1 MQKANNNF
9 TVEALVAKYRNFVD
23 EHCPKSCEFDGVH
36 EFVMPYNDEAEEQLL
51 ATLYK
56 RVAGENADQAIL
68 EALSKYVADF
78 YVDALKETELVFLAN
93 HFSEVSESIF
103 DCLYHNLRTTLD
115 FSLEKPS
122 KVAYDTLTT
131 AKIGTG
137 KTIFIANSGFGDI
150 AMLFPGCTIKGYSSE
165 EENYKSEAW
174 ALGQIRLFAAG
185 IKSEIKPFYEDTKNS
200 QYMSDVDIAIFGTDD
215 CYSDLFFNGSE
226 HLFLYMKP
234 NSEFLLFLDKQNAA
248 GNSMAGLT
256 KMLVEK
262 KCIYSIVSFEEPNAI
277 LSTTQ
282 TTICVR
288 ANKSTSDVVCIK
300 NNATGEQMQLS
311 ANMLD
316 PTILWPSYYLTAKPK
331 EGISLSEIVSFLDFR
346 PKKKEDIV
354 FKKTTFNDEKECIE
368 WILSDK
374 EKTIPVIAPINLSTG
389 YEDAELYEAQLK
401 QAGDPLFEKLL
412 GWLGKISQPCV
423 FCYGRKDK
431 FIAGYI
437 RKIPSEGIVAYRQ
450 LVCLVPK
457 KGIDVRY
464 VAALLLTPE
473 VRNQII
479 SICEGEV
486 DAHLFPLIMD
496 KIIVPNHTD
505 LERATFLSEANYNAF
520 ESSRKELEQEHK
532 SYIKAVHMRKH
543 ALTQS
548 ASSIEATFYALNAYR
563 ERKEGTISDNERIS
577 RIAQTT
583 VKDAFEYLSKAT
595 KDLLVKLDHIADV
608 EYTFNKPEWIN
619 PEEFVESYIQKHE
632 NGWVNFKPVV
642 KWAKGHN
649 LADKDLTDL
658 SGETILHKGEP
669 IYTMMF
675 PRDALKQILDNIV
688 SNAISHGFIDKSC
701 HNYQLRFSWEIDGT
715 TLKICVENNGAPI
728 PSDRS
733 TSSLLEYGVSTSLNS
748 NGHHGI
754 GCNEIDG
761 IMRKYDG
768 KIELVS
774 SPDDEFRVKYI
785 LTFNRIFSKLFR
797 YERLRFRLNPSSLG

>member
-1 MQKANNNF
+1 MQTVNNNF

-23 EHCPKSCEFDGVH
+23 EHCPKSCESDGVH
-36 EFVMPYNDEAEEQLL
+36 KFDMPYNDEAEEQLL

-165 EENYKSEAW
+165 EEICKNKVW

-185 IKSEIKPFYEDTKNS
+185 IKSEIKQYSKDTENS
-200 QYMSDVDIAIFGTDD
+200 QYMADIDIAIFGATENSS
-215 CYSDLFFNGSE
+215 CIKAEMLFTF
-226 HLFLYMKP
+226 MP
-234 NSEFLLFLDKQNAA
+234 QNSESMLFMNKREAVDLSLANFTTKLAKDKQ
-248 GNSMAGLT
+248 
-256 KMLVEK
+256 
-262 KCIYSIVSFEEPNAI
+262 IYSIVSLKETEETQAR
-277 LSTTQ
+277 STEKR
-282 TTICVR
+282 IFLHV
-288 ANKSTSDVVCIK
+288 NKAVNSSICIK
-300 NNATGEQMQLS
+300 NAVTGKETKISPDLL
-311 ANMLD
+311 N
-316 PTILWPSYYLTAKPK
+316 PEILWPSYYLTAKPK
-331 EGISLSEIVSFLDFR
+331 EGMSLSEIVSFQDLK
-346 PKKKEDIV
+346 PKNKEDIV
-354 FKKTTFNDEKECIE
+354 FKKTRFNDEKECIE

-374 EKTIPVIAPINLSTG
+374 EKNILVVAPTNLSTR
-389 YEDAELYEAQLK
+389 YEDAKLCKENLHP
-401 QAGDPLFEKLL
+401 AGTPLFEKQLGLL
-412 GWLGKISQPCV
+412 SNIMQPCV
-423 FCYGRKDK
+423 LLFGRKDK
-431 FIAGYI
+431 LVAGYI
-437 RKIPSEGIVAYRQ
+437 KDLPSEGIVAYW
-450 LVCLVPK
+450 LFACLVPK
-457 KGIDVRY
+457 EGIDVRY

-486 DAHLFPLIMD
+486 DAQLFPLIMD

-520 ESSRKELEQEHK
+520 ESSRKELEQEHE
-532 SYIKAVHMRKH
+532 SYIKAVRMRKH

-548 ASSIEATFYALNAYR
+548 ASAIEATFYALNAYR
-563 ERKEGTISDNERIS
+563 ERQNGTISDNERIS
-577 RIAQTT
+577 HIKQTT
-583 VKDAFEYLSKAT
+583 VKDAFEYLSMAT

-608 EYTFNKPEWIN
+608 EYTFTKPEWIN

-658 SGETILHKGEP
+658 SGEIILHKGDP
-669 IYTMMF
+669 INTMMF

-688 SNAISHGFIDKSC
+688 SNAISHGFKDESR
-701 HNYQLRFSWEIDGT
+701 HDYQLRFSWETDGT
-715 TLKICVENNGAPI
+715 GLKMCVENNGAPI
-728 PSDRS
+728 PADRS
-733 TSSLLEYGVSTSLNS
+733 TSSLLEYGVSTSLNF

-774 SPDDEFRVKYI
+774 SPEDEFRVKYI
-785 LTFNRIFSKLFR
+785 LTFNRTNILKTL
-797 YERLRFRLNPSSLG
+797 

>member
-1 MQKANNNF
+1 MQTVNNNF

-23 EHCPKSCEFDGVH
+23 EHCPKSCESDGVH
-36 EFVMPYNDEAEEQLL
+36 KFDMPYNDEAEEQLL

-165 EENYKSEAW
+165 EEICKNKVW

-185 IKSEIKPFYEDTKNS
+185 IKSEIKQYSKDTENS
-200 QYMSDVDIAIFGTDD
+200 QYMADIDIAIFGATENSS
-215 CYSDLFFNGSE
+215 CIKAEMLFTF
-226 HLFLYMKP
+226 MP
-234 NSEFLLFLDKQNAA
+234 QNSESMLFMNKREAVDLSLANFTTKLAKDKQ
-248 GNSMAGLT
+248 
-256 KMLVEK
+256 
-262 KCIYSIVSFEEPNAI
+262 IYSIVSLKETEETQAR
-277 LSTTQ
+277 STEKR
-282 TTICVR
+282 IFLHV
-288 ANKSTSDVVCIK
+288 NKAVNSSICIK
-300 NNATGEQMQLS
+300 NAVTGKETKISPDLL
-311 ANMLD
+311 N
-316 PTILWPSYYLTAKPK
+316 PEILWPSYYLTAKPK
-331 EGISLSEIVSFLDFR
+331 EGMSLSEIVSFQDLK
-346 PKKKEDIV
+346 PKNKEDIV
-354 FKKTTFNDEKECIE
+354 FKKTRFNDEKECIE

-374 EKTIPVIAPINLSTG
+374 EKNILVVAPTNLSTR
-389 YEDAELYEAQLK
+389 YEDAKLCKENLHP
-401 QAGDPLFEKLL
+401 AGTPLFEKQLGLL
-412 GWLGKISQPCV
+412 SNIMQPCV
-423 FCYGRKDK
+423 LLFGRKDK
-431 FIAGYI
+431 LVAGYI
-437 RKIPSEGIVAYRQ
+437 KDLPSEGIVAYW
-450 LVCLVPK
+450 LFACLVPK
-457 KGIDVRY
+457 EGIDVRY

-486 DAHLFPLIMD
+486 DAQLFPLIMD

-505 LERATFLSEANYNAF
+505 LERATFLLEANYNAF
-520 ESSRKELEQEHK
+520 ESSRKELEQEHE
-532 SYIKAVHMRKH
+532 SYIKAVRMRKH

-548 ASSIEATFYALNAYR
+548 ASAIEATFYALNAYR
-563 ERKEGTISDNERIS
+563 ERQNGTISDNERIS
-577 RIAQTT
+577 HIKQTT
-583 VKDAFEYLSKAT
+583 VKDAFEYLSMAT

-608 EYTFNKPEWIN
+608 EYTFTKPEWIN

-688 SNAISHGFIDKSC
+688 SNAISHGFIDKSY
-701 HNYQLRFSWEIDGT
+701 HNYQLRFSWETDGT
-715 TLKICVENNGAPI
+715 ALKMCVENNGAPI

-754 GCNEIDG
+754 GCNEIDS

-785 LTFNRIFSKLFR
+785 LTFNRTNILKTL
-797 YERLRFRLNPSSLG
+797 

>member
-1 MQKANNNF
+1 MQTVNNNF

-23 EHCPKSCEFDGVH
+23 EHCPKSCESDGVH
-36 EFVMPYNDEAEEQLL
+36 KFDMPYNDEAEEQLL

-165 EENYKSEAW
+165 EEICKNEVW

-185 IKSEIKPFYEDTKNS
+185 IKSEIKQYSKDTENS
-200 QYMSDVDIAIFGTDD
+200 QYMADIDIAIFGATENSS
-215 CYSDLFFNGSE
+215 CIKAEMLFTF
-226 HLFLYMKP
+226 MP
-234 NSEFLLFLDKQNAA
+234 QNSESMLFMNKREAVDLSLANFTTKLAKDKQ
-248 GNSMAGLT
+248 
-256 KMLVEK
+256 
-262 KCIYSIVSFEEPNAI
+262 IYSIVSLKETEETQAR
-277 LSTTQ
+277 STEKR
-282 TTICVR
+282 IFLHV
-288 ANKSTSDVVCIK
+288 NKAVNSSICIK
-300 NNATGEQMQLS
+300 NAVTGKETKISPDLL
-311 ANMLD
+311 N
-316 PTILWPSYYLTAKPK
+316 PEILWPSYYLTAKPK
-331 EGISLSEIVSFLDFR
+331 EGMSLSEIVSFQDLK
-346 PKKKEDIV
+346 PKNKEDIV
-354 FKKTTFNDEKECIE
+354 FKKTIFNDEKECIE

-374 EKTIPVIAPINLSTG
+374 EKNILVVAPTNLSTR
-389 YEDAELYEAQLK
+389 YEDAKLCKENLHP
-401 QAGDPLFEKLL
+401 AGTPLFEKQLGLL
-412 GWLGKISQPCV
+412 SNIMQPCV
-423 FCYGRKDK
+423 LLFGRKDK
-431 FIAGYI
+431 LVAGYI
-437 RKIPSEGIVAYRQ
+437 KDLPSEGIVAYW
-450 LVCLVPK
+450 LFACFVPK
-457 KGIDVRY
+457 EGIDVRY
-464 VAALLLTPE
+464 VAALLLTLE

-486 DAHLFPLIMD
+486 DAQLFPLIMD

-520 ESSRKELEQEHK
+520 ESSRKELEQEHE
-532 SYIKAVHMRKH
+532 SYIKAVRMRKH

-548 ASSIEATFYALNAYR
+548 ASAIEATFYALNAYR
-563 ERKEGTISDNERIS
+563 ERQNGTISDNERIS
-577 RIAQTT
+577 RIKQTT
-583 VKDAFEYLSKAT
+583 VKDAFEYLSMAT

-608 EYTFNKPEWIN
+608 EYTFTKPEWIN

-658 SGETILHKGEP
+658 SEEIILHKGDP

-688 SNAISHGFIDKSC
+688 SNAISHGFKDESR
-701 HNYQLRFSWEIDGT
+701 HDYQLRFSWETDGT
-715 TLKICVENNGAPI
+715 ALKICVENNGAPI

-754 GCNEIDG
+754 GCNEIDS

-768 KIELVS
+768 MIELVS

-785 LTFNRIFSKLFR
+785 LTFNRTNILKTL
-797 YERLRFRLNPSSLG
+797 

>member
-1 MQKANNNF
+1 MQTVNNNF

-23 EHCPKSCEFDGVH
+23 EHCPKSCESDGVH
-36 EFVMPYNDEAEEQLL
+36 KFDMPYNDEAEEQLL

-165 EENYKSEAW
+165 EEICKNKVW

-185 IKSEIKPFYEDTKNS
+185 IKSEIKQYSKDTENS
-200 QYMSDVDIAIFGTDD
+200 QYMADIDIAIFGATENSS
-215 CYSDLFFNGSE
+215 CIKAEMLFTF
-226 HLFLYMKP
+226 MP
-234 NSEFLLFLDKQNAA
+234 QNSESMLFMNKREAVDLSLANFTTKLAKDKQ
-248 GNSMAGLT
+248 
-256 KMLVEK
+256 
-262 KCIYSIVSFEEPNAI
+262 IYSIVSLKETEETQAR
-277 LSTTQ
+277 STEKR
-282 TTICVR
+282 IFLHV
-288 ANKSTSDVVCIK
+288 NKAVNSSICIK
-300 NNATGEQMQLS
+300 NAVTGKETKISPDLL
-311 ANMLD
+311 N
-316 PTILWPSYYLTAKPK
+316 PEILWPSYYLTAKPK
-331 EGISLSEIVSFLDFR
+331 EGMSLSEIVSFQDLK
-346 PKKKEDIV
+346 PKNKEDIV
-354 FKKTTFNDEKECIE
+354 FKKTRFNDEKECIE

-374 EKTIPVIAPINLSTG
+374 EKNILVVAPTNLSTR
-389 YEDAELYEAQLK
+389 YEDAKLCKENLHP
-401 QAGDPLFEKLL
+401 AGTPLFEKQLGLL
-412 GWLGKISQPCV
+412 SNIMQPCV
-423 FCYGRKDK
+423 LLFGRKDK
-431 FIAGYI
+431 LVAGYI
-437 RKIPSEGIVAYRQ
+437 KDLPSEGIVAYW
-450 LVCLVPK
+450 LFACLVPK
-457 KGIDVRY
+457 EGIDVRY

-486 DAHLFPLIMD
+486 DAQLFPLIMD

-520 ESSRKELEQEHK
+520 ESSRKELEQEHE
-532 SYIKAVHMRKH
+532 SYIKAVRMRKH

-548 ASSIEATFYALNAYR
+548 ASAIEATFYALNAYR
-563 ERKEGTISDNERIS
+563 ERQNGTISDNERIS
-577 RIAQTT
+577 HIKQTT
-583 VKDAFEYLSKAT
+583 VKDAFEYLSMAT

-608 EYTFNKPEWIN
+608 EYTFTKPEWIN

-688 SNAISHGFIDKSC
+688 SNAISHGFIDKSY
-701 HNYQLRFSWEIDGT
+701 HNYQLRFSWETDGT
-715 TLKICVENNGAPI
+715 ALKMCVENNGAPI

-754 GCNEIDG
+754 GCNEIDS

-774 SPDDEFRVKYI
+774 SPDNEFRVKYI
-785 LTFNRIFSKLFR
+785 LTFNRTNILKTL
-797 YERLRFRLNPSSLG
+797 

>member
-1 MQKANNNF
+1 MQTVNNNF

-23 EHCPKSCEFDGVH
+23 EHCPKSCESDGVH
-36 EFVMPYNDEAEEQLL
+36 KFDMPYNDEAEEQLL

-165 EENYKSEAW
+165 EEICKNKVW

-185 IKSEIKPFYEDTKNS
+185 IKSEIKQYSKDTENS
-200 QYMSDVDIAIFGTDD
+200 QYMADIDIAIFGATENSS
-215 CYSDLFFNGSE
+215 CIKAEMLFTF
-226 HLFLYMKP
+226 MP
-234 NSEFLLFLDKQNAA
+234 QNSESMLFMNKREAVDLSLANFTTKLAKDKQ
-248 GNSMAGLT
+248 
-256 KMLVEK
+256 
-262 KCIYSIVSFEEPNAI
+262 IYSIVSLKETEETQAR
-277 LSTTQ
+277 STEKR
-282 TTICVR
+282 IFLHV
-288 ANKSTSDVVCIK
+288 NKAVNSSICIK
-300 NNATGEQMQLS
+300 NAVTGKETKISPDLL
-311 ANMLD
+311 N
-316 PTILWPSYYLTAKPK
+316 PEILWPSYYLTAKPK
-331 EGISLSEIVSFLDFR
+331 EGMSLSEIVSFQDLK
-346 PKKKEDIV
+346 PKNKEDIV
-354 FKKTTFNDEKECIE
+354 FKKTRFNDEKECIE

-374 EKTIPVIAPINLSTG
+374 EKNILVVAPTNLSTR
-389 YEDAELYEAQLK
+389 YEDAKLCKENLHP
-401 QAGDPLFEKLL
+401 AGTPLFEKQLGLL
-412 GWLGKISQPCV
+412 SNIMQPCV
-423 FCYGRKDK
+423 LLFGRKDK
-431 FIAGYI
+431 LVAGYI
-437 RKIPSEGIVAYRQ
+437 KDLPSEGIVAYW
-450 LVCLVPK
+450 LFACLVPK
-457 KGIDVRY
+457 EGIDVRY

-486 DAHLFPLIMD
+486 DAQLFPLIMD

-520 ESSRKELEQEHK
+520 ESSRKELEQEHE
-532 SYIKAVHMRKH
+532 SYIKSVRMRKH

-548 ASSIEATFYALNAYR
+548 ASAIEATFYALNAYR
-563 ERKEGTISDNERIS
+563 ERQNGTISDNERIS
-577 RIAQTT
+577 HIKQTT
-583 VKDAFEYLSKAT
+583 VKDAFEYLSMAT

-608 EYTFNKPEWIN
+608 EYTFTKPEWIN

-688 SNAISHGFIDKSC
+688 SNAISHGFIDKSY
-701 HNYQLRFSWEIDGT
+701 HNYQLRFSWETDGT
-715 TLKICVENNGAPI
+715 ALKMCVENNGAPI

-754 GCNEIDG
+754 GCNEIDS

-785 LTFNRIFSKLFR
+785 LTFNRTNILKTL
-797 YERLRFRLNPSSLG
+797 

>member
-1 MQKANNNF
+1 MQTVNNNF

-23 EHCPKSCEFDGVH
+23 EHCPKSCESDGVH
-36 EFVMPYNDEAEEQLL
+36 KFDMPYNDEAEEQLL

-165 EENYKSEAW
+165 EEICKNKVW

-185 IKSEIKPFYEDTKNS
+185 IKSEIKQYSKDTENS
-200 QYMSDVDIAIFGTDD
+200 QYMADIDIAIFGATENSS
-215 CYSDLFFNGSE
+215 CIKAEMLFTF
-226 HLFLYMKP
+226 MP
-234 NSEFLLFLDKQNAA
+234 QNSESMLFMNKREAVDLSLANFTTKLAKDKQ
-248 GNSMAGLT
+248 
-256 KMLVEK
+256 
-262 KCIYSIVSFEEPNAI
+262 IYSIVSLKETEETQAR
-277 LSTTQ
+277 STEKR
-282 TTICVR
+282 IFLHV
-288 ANKSTSDVVCIK
+288 NKAVNSSICIK
-300 NNATGEQMQLS
+300 NAVTGKETKISPDLL
-311 ANMLD
+311 N
-316 PTILWPSYYLTAKPK
+316 PEILWPSYYLTAKPK
-331 EGISLSEIVSFLDFR
+331 EGMSLSEIVSFQDLK
-346 PKKKEDIV
+346 PKNKEDIV
-354 FKKTTFNDEKECIE
+354 FKKTRFNDEKECIE

-374 EKTIPVIAPINLSTG
+374 EKNILVVAPTNLSTR
-389 YEDAELYEAQLK
+389 YEDAKLCKENLHP
-401 QAGDPLFEKLL
+401 AGTPLFEKQLGLL
-412 GWLGKISQPCV
+412 SNIMQPCV
-423 FCYGRKDK
+423 LLFGRKDK
-431 FIAGYI
+431 LVAGYI
-437 RKIPSEGIVAYRQ
+437 KDLPSEGIVAYW
-450 LVCLVPK
+450 LFACLVPK
-457 KGIDVRY
+457 EGIDVRY

-486 DAHLFPLIMD
+486 DAQLFPLIMD

-520 ESSRKELEQEHK
+520 ESSRKELEQEHE
-532 SYIKAVHMRKH
+532 SYIKAVRMRKH

-548 ASSIEATFYALNAYR
+548 ASAIEATFYALNAYR
-563 ERKEGTISDNERIS
+563 ERQNGTISDNERIS
-577 RIAQTT
+577 HIKQTT
-583 VKDAFEYLSKAT
+583 VKDAFEYLSMAT

-608 EYTFNKPEWIN
+608 EYTFTKPEWIN

-688 SNAISHGFIDKSC
+688 SNAISHGFIDKSY
-701 HNYQLRFSWEIDGT
+701 HNYQLRFSWETDGT
-715 TLKICVENNGAPI
+715 ALKMCVENNGAPI

-754 GCNEIDG
+754 GCNEIDS

-785 LTFNRIFSKLFR
+785 LTFNRTNILKTL
-797 YERLRFRLNPSSLG
+797 

>member
-1 MQKANNNF
+1 MQTVNNNF

-36 EFVMPYNDEAEEQLL
+36 EFEMPYNDEAEEQLL

-165 EENYKSEAW
+165 EEICKNKVW

-185 IKSEIKPFYEDTKNS
+185 IKSEIKQYSKDTENS
-200 QYMSDVDIAIFGTDD
+200 QYMADIDIAIFGATENSS
-215 CYSDLFFNGSE
+215 CIKAEMLFTF
-226 HLFLYMKP
+226 MP
-234 NSEFLLFLDKQNAA
+234 QNSESMLFMNKREAVDLSLANFTTKLAKDKQ
-248 GNSMAGLT
+248 
-256 KMLVEK
+256 
-262 KCIYSIVSFEEPNAI
+262 IYSIVSLKETEETQAR
-277 LSTTQ
+277 STEKR
-282 TTICVR
+282 IFLHV
-288 ANKSTSDVVCIK
+288 NKAVNSSICIK
-300 NNATGEQMQLS
+300 NAVTGKETKISPDLL
-311 ANMLD
+311 N
-316 PTILWPSYYLTAKPK
+316 PEILWPSYYLTAKPK
-331 EGISLSEIVSFLDFR
+331 EGMSLSEIVSFQDLK
-346 PKKKEDIV
+346 PKNKEDIV
-354 FKKTTFNDEKECIE
+354 FKKTRFNDEKECIE

-374 EKTIPVIAPINLSTG
+374 EKNILVVAPTNLSTR
-389 YEDAELYEAQLK
+389 YEDAKLCKENLHP
-401 QAGDPLFEKLL
+401 AGTPLFEKQLGLL
-412 GWLGKISQPCV
+412 SNIMQPCV
-423 FCYGRKDK
+423 LLFGRKDK
-431 FIAGYI
+431 LVAGYI
-437 RKIPSEGIVAYRQ
+437 KDLPSEGIVAYW
-450 LVCLVPK
+450 LFACLVPK
-457 KGIDVRY
+457 EGIDVRY

-486 DAHLFPLIMD
+486 DAQLFPLIMD

-520 ESSRKELEQEHK
+520 ESSRKEMEQEHE
-532 SYIKAVHMRKH
+532 SYIKAVRMRKH

-548 ASSIEATFYALNAYR
+548 ASAIEATFYALNAYR
-563 ERKEGTISDNERIS
+563 ERQNGTISDNERIS
-577 RIAQTT
+577 RIKQTT
-583 VKDAFEYLSKAT
+583 VKDAFEYLSMAT

-608 EYTFNKPEWIN
+608 EYTFTKPEWIN

-688 SNAISHGFIDKSC
+688 SNAISHGFIDKSY
-701 HNYQLRFSWEIDGT
+701 HNYQLRFSWETDGT
-715 TLKICVENNGAPI
+715 ALKMCVENNGAPI

-754 GCNEIDG
+754 GCNEIDS

-785 LTFNRIFSKLFR
+785 LTFNRTNILKTL
-797 YERLRFRLNPSSLG
+797 

>member
-1 MQKANNNF
+1 MQTVNNNF

-23 EHCPKSCEFDGVH
+23 EHCPKSCESDGVH
-36 EFVMPYNDEAEEQLL
+36 KFDMPYNDEAEEQLL

-56 RVAGENADQAIL
+56 RVAGANADQAIL

-165 EENYKSEAW
+165 EEICKNKVW

-185 IKSEIKPFYEDTKNS
+185 IKSEIKQYSKDTENS
-200 QYMSDVDIAIFGTDD
+200 QYMADIDIAIFGATENSS
-215 CYSDLFFNGSE
+215 CIKAEMLFTF
-226 HLFLYMKP
+226 MP
-234 NSEFLLFLDKQNAA
+234 QNSESMLFMNKREAVDLSLANFTTKLAKDKQ
-248 GNSMAGLT
+248 
-256 KMLVEK
+256 
-262 KCIYSIVSFEEPNAI
+262 IYSIVSLKETEETQAR
-277 LSTTQ
+277 STEKR
-282 TTICVR
+282 IFLHV
-288 ANKSTSDVVCIK
+288 NKAVNSSICIK
-300 NNATGEQMQLS
+300 NAVTGKETKISPDLL
-311 ANMLD
+311 N
-316 PTILWPSYYLTAKPK
+316 PEILWPSYYLTAKPK
-331 EGISLSEIVSFLDFR
+331 EGMSLSEIVSFQDLK
-346 PKKKEDIV
+346 PKNKEDIV
-354 FKKTTFNDEKECIE
+354 FKKTRFNDEKECIE

-374 EKTIPVIAPINLSTG
+374 EKNILVVAPTNLSTR
-389 YEDAELYEAQLK
+389 YEDAKLCKENLHP
-401 QAGDPLFEKLL
+401 AGTPLFEKQLGLL
-412 GWLGKISQPCV
+412 SNIMQPCV
-423 FCYGRKDK
+423 LLFGRKDK
-431 FIAGYI
+431 LVAGYI
-437 RKIPSEGIVAYRQ
+437 KDLPSEGIVAYW
-450 LVCLVPK
+450 LFACFVPK
-457 KGIDVRY
+457 EGIDVRY

-486 DAHLFPLIMD
+486 DAQLFPLIMD

-520 ESSRKELEQEHK
+520 ESSRKELEQEHE
-532 SYIKAVHMRKH
+532 SYIKAVRMRKH

-548 ASSIEATFYALNAYR
+548 ASAIEATFYALNAYR
-563 ERKEGTISDNERIS
+563 ERQNGTISDNECIS
-577 RIAQTT
+577 RIKQTT
-583 VKDAFEYLSKAT
+583 VKDAFEYLSMAT

-608 EYTFNKPEWIN
+608 EYTFTKPEWIN

-658 SGETILHKGEP
+658 SEEIILHKGDP

-688 SNAISHGFIDKSC
+688 SNAISHGFKDESR
-701 HNYQLRFSWEIDGT
+701 HDYQLRFSWETDGT
-715 TLKICVENNGAPI
+715 ALKICVENNGAPI

-754 GCNEIDG
+754 GCNEIDS

-768 KIELVS
+768 MIELVS

-785 LTFNRIFSKLFR
+785 LTFNRTNILKTL
-797 YERLRFRLNPSSLG
+797 

>member
-1 MQKANNNF
+1 MQTVNNNF

-23 EHCPKSCEFDGVH
+23 EHCPKSCESDGVH
-36 EFVMPYNDEAEEQLL
+36 EFAMPYNDEAEEQLL

-78 YVDALKETELVFLAN
+78 YIDALKETELAFLAN

-122 KVAYDTLTT
+122 KVAYDTLST

-137 KTIFIANSGFGDI
+137 KTIFITNSGFGDI

-165 EENYKSEAW
+165 KEICKNKVW

-185 IKSEIKPFYEDTKNS
+185 IKSEIKQYSKDTENS
-200 QYMSDVDIAIFGTDD
+200 QYMADIDIAIFGATKISS
-215 CYSDLFFNGSE
+215 CIKAEMLFS
-226 HLFLYMKP
+226 LMP
-234 NSEFLLFLDKQNAA
+234 QNSELMLFMDKREAVDHSLANFTTKLAKDKQ
-248 GNSMAGLT
+248 
-256 KMLVEK
+256 
-262 KCIYSIVSFEEPNAI
+262 IYSIVSLKETEETQAG
-277 LSTTQ
+277 STEKR
-282 TTICVR
+282 ICLHV
-288 ANKSTSDVVCIK
+288 NKAVNSSICIK
-300 NNATGEQMQLS
+300 NAVTGKETKISPDLL
-311 ANMLD
+311 N
-316 PTILWPSYYLTAKPK
+316 PEILWPSYYLTAKPK
-331 EGISLSEIVSFLDFR
+331 EGMSLSEIVSFQDLK
-346 PKKKEDIV
+346 PKNKEDIV
-354 FKKTTFNDEKECIE
+354 FKKTRFNDEKECIE

-374 EKTIPVIAPINLSTG
+374 EKNILVVAPTNLSTR
-389 YEDAELYEAQLK
+389 YEDTKLCKENLHPAD
-401 QAGDPLFEKLL
+401 DPLFEKQL
-412 GWLGKISQPCV
+412 GLFSNIMQPCV
-423 FCYGRKDK
+423 LLFGRKDK
-431 FIAGYI
+431 LVAGYI
-437 RKIPSEGIVAYRQ
+437 KDLPSEGIVAYRQ
-450 LVCLVPK
+450 FACLVPK
-457 KGIDVRY
+457 EGIDVRY
-464 VAALLLTPE
+464 VTALLLIPE
-473 VRNQII
+473 VRNQIM

-486 DAHLFPLIMD
+486 DAQLFPLIMD

-532 SYIKAVHMRKH
+532 SYIKAVRMRKH

-548 ASSIEATFYALNAYR
+548 ASAIEATFYALNAYR
-563 ERKEGTISDNERIS
+563 ERQNGTISDNERIS
-577 RIAQTT
+577 RIKQTT
-583 VKDAFEYLSKAT
+583 VKDAFEYLSMAT

-608 EYTFNKPEWIN
+608 EYTFTKPEWIN
-619 PEEFVESYIQKHE
+619 PEEFIESYIQKHE

-642 KWAKGHN
+642 KWTKGHN

-658 SGETILHKGEP
+658 SGETILRKGEP

-688 SNAISHGFIDKSC
+688 SNAISHGFKDESR
-701 HNYQLRFSWEIDGT
+701 NDYQLCFSWETDGIA
-715 TLKICVENNGAPI
+715 LKICVENNGAPI
-728 PSDRS
+728 PADRS

-785 LTFNRIFSKLFR
+785 LTFNRTNILKTL
-797 YERLRFRLNPSSLG
+797 

>member
-1 MQKANNNF
+1 MQTVNNNF

-23 EHCPKSCEFDGVH
+23 EHCPKSCESDGVH
-36 EFVMPYNDEAEEQLL
+36 KFDMPYNDEAEEQLL

-165 EENYKSEAW
+165 EEICKNKVW

-185 IKSEIKPFYEDTKNS
+185 IKSEIKQYSKDTENS
-200 QYMSDVDIAIFGTDD
+200 QYMADIDIAIFGATENSS
-215 CYSDLFFNGSE
+215 CIKAEMLFTF
-226 HLFLYMKP
+226 MP
-234 NSEFLLFLDKQNAA
+234 QNSESMLFMNKREAVDLSLANFTTKLAKDKQ
-248 GNSMAGLT
+248 
-256 KMLVEK
+256 
-262 KCIYSIVSFEEPNAI
+262 IYSIVSLKETEETQAR
-277 LSTTQ
+277 STEKR
-282 TTICVR
+282 IFLHV
-288 ANKSTSDVVCIK
+288 NKAVNSSICIK
-300 NNATGEQMQLS
+300 NAVTGKETKISPDLL
-311 ANMLD
+311 N
-316 PTILWPSYYLTAKPK
+316 PEILWPSYYLTAKPK
-331 EGISLSEIVSFLDFR
+331 EGMSLSEIVSFQDLK
-346 PKKKEDIV
+346 PKNKEDIV
-354 FKKTTFNDEKECIE
+354 FKKTRFNDEKECIE

-374 EKTIPVIAPINLSTG
+374 EKNILVVAPTNLSTR
-389 YEDAELYEAQLK
+389 YEDAKLCKENLHP
-401 QAGDPLFEKLL
+401 AGTPLFEKQLGLL
-412 GWLGKISQPCV
+412 SNIMQPCV
-423 FCYGRKDK
+423 LLFGRKDK
-431 FIAGYI
+431 LVAGYI
-437 RKIPSEGIVAYRQ
+437 KDLPSEGIVAYW
-450 LVCLVPK
+450 LFACLVPK
-457 KGIDVRY
+457 EGIDVRY

-486 DAHLFPLIMD
+486 DAQLFPLIMD

-520 ESSRKELEQEHK
+520 ESSRKELEQEHE
-532 SYIKAVHMRKH
+532 SYIKAVRMRKH

-548 ASSIEATFYALNAYR
+548 ASAIEATFYALNAYR
-563 ERKEGTISDNERIS
+563 ERKNGTISDNERIS
-577 RIAQTT
+577 HIKQTT
-583 VKDAFEYLSKAT
+583 VKDAFEYLSMAT

-608 EYTFNKPEWIN
+608 EYTFTKPEWIN

-688 SNAISHGFIDKSC
+688 SNAISHGFIDKSY
-701 HNYQLRFSWEIDGT
+701 HNYQLRFSWETDGT
-715 TLKICVENNGAPI
+715 ALKMCVENNGAPI

-754 GCNEIDG
+754 GCNEIDS

-785 LTFNRIFSKLFR
+785 LTFNRTNILKTL
-797 YERLRFRLNPSSLG
+797 

>member
-1 MQKANNNF
+1 MQTVNNNF
-9 TVEALVAKYRNFVD
+9 TVEALVAKYRNFVK
-23 EHCPKSCEFDGVH
+23 ENCPKELAWDPETGEFPAPMD
-36 EFVMPYNDEAEEQLL
+36 PIDTYPEAHLL
-51 ATLYK
+51 VTLYK
-56 RVAGENADQAIL
+56 RVAGENADQNIL
-68 EALSKYVADF
+68 EALSKYTTAF
-78 YVDALKETELVFLAN
+78 YTNALNEEEMFFLAN
-93 HFSEVSESIF
+93 HFSKVSTFIF
-103 DCLYHNLRTTLD
+103 DNFADKYTHCWIDRLSQKVYEII
-115 FSLEKPS
+115 EKLK
-122 KVAYDTLTT
+122 KVEA
-131 AKIGTG
+131 G
-137 KTIFIANSGFGDI
+137 KTIFIGGAGLCDI
-150 AMLFPGCTIKGYSSE
+150 ALLFPNCTIKGYSEYGFFE
-165 EENYKSEAW
+165 ELSGDKEMW

-200 QYMSDVDIAIFGTDD
+200 QYMSDVDIAIFDTADS
-215 CYSDLFFNGSE
+215 YSYPLSNGSE
-226 HLFLYMKP
+226 HLFRYMKP
-234 NSEFLLFLDKQNAA
+234 NSEFLLFLDKQYAA
-248 GNSMAGLT
+248 GNSMAGLG

-262 KCIYSIVSFEEPNAI
+262 KCIYSIVSFEEPNTI
-277 LSTTQ
+277 LSTTK

-316 PTILWPSYYLTAKPK
+316 PTILWPSYYLTEKPK

-346 PKKKEDIV
+346 PKKKEDLA
-354 FKKTTFNDEKECIE
+354 FKKTTFNDKKECIE

-401 QAGDPLFEKLL
+401 QAGDPLFEKFL
-412 GWLGKISQPCV
+412 GWLGKISLPCV

-431 FIAGYI
+431 FVAGYI

-473 VRNQII
+473 VRNQIM

-486 DAHLFPLIMD
+486 DAQLFPLIMD

-532 SYIKAVHMRKH
+532 SYIKAVRMRKH

-548 ASSIEATFYALNAYR
+548 ASSIKATFYALNAYR
-563 ERKEGTISDNERIS
+563 IRQNGTISDNERITP
-577 RIAQTT
+577 IKQTT
-583 VKDAFEYLSKAT
+583 VKDAFEYLSSAT

-608 EYTFNKPEWIN
+608 EYTFAKPEWIN
-619 PEEFVESYIQKHE
+619 PEEFMESYIEQHE

-642 KWAKGHN
+642 TWSKGHN
-649 LADKDLTDL
+649 LAKQDLKDL
-658 SGETILHKGEP
+658 SGEIILHKGEP
-669 IYTMMF
+669 IHTMLF
-675 PRDALKQILDNIV
+675 PKDALKQVLDNIV
-688 SNAISHGFIDKSC
+688 SNAISHGFKDESR
-701 HNYQLRFSWEIDGT
+701 NDYLLRFSWETDGIA
-715 TLKICVENNGAPI
+715 LKMYVENNGLPI
-728 PSDRS
+728 PADRS

-768 KIELVS
+768 NVELVP
-774 SPDDEFRVKYI
+774 SPEDEFKVKYV
-785 LTFNRIFSKLFR
+785 LTFNRTNTLKTL
-797 YERLRFRLNPSSLG
+797 

>member
-1 MQKANNNF
+1 MQTVNNNF

-23 EHCPKSCEFDGVH
+23 EHCPKSCESDGVH
-36 EFVMPYNDEAEEQLL
+36 EFAMPYNDEAEEQLL

-56 RVAGENADQAIL
+56 RVAGENADQGIL

-78 YVDALKETELVFLAN
+78 YADALKETELVFLAN

-115 FSLEKPS
+115 FSLKKPS

-137 KTIFIANSGFGDI
+137 KTIFIANSGSGDI

-165 EENYKSEAW
+165 KEIYKNKAW

-185 IKSEIKPFYEDTKNS
+185 IKSEIKQYSKDTENS
-200 QYMSDVDIAIFGTDD
+200 QYMADIDIAIFGATENSS
-215 CYSDLFFNGSE
+215 CIKAEMLFPF
-226 HLFLYMKP
+226 MP
-234 NSEFLLFLDKQNAA
+234 QNSELMLFMNKREAVDHSLANFTTKLAKDKQ
-248 GNSMAGLT
+248 
-256 KMLVEK
+256 
-262 KCIYSIVSFEEPNAI
+262 IYSIVSLKETEE
-277 LSTTQ
+277 TQ
-282 TTICVR
+282 VGSPEKKICLYVNR
-288 ANKSTSDVVCIK
+288 AVNSSICIK
-300 NNATGEQMQLS
+300 NAVTGKKTKISPDLLNPE
-311 ANMLD
+311 
-316 PTILWPSYYLTAKPK
+316 ILWPSYYLTTKSE
-331 EGISLSEIVSFLDFR
+331 EGISLSEIVSFHDLKV
-346 PKKKEDIV
+346 KKEEDIV
-354 FKKTTFNDEKECIE
+354 FKKTVFNEEKNVIE
-368 WILSDK
+368 WNLSNK
-374 EKTIPVIAPINLSTG
+374 EKNIPVVIPRNLATE
-389 YEDAELYEAQLK
+389 YKDAKLCKASLK
-401 QAGDPLFEKLL
+401 LAGDAIFEKSL
-412 GWLGKISQPCV
+412 GWLHKIEQPCILL
-423 FCYGRKDK
+423 YGRKDK
-431 FIAGYI
+431 FVVGYI
-437 RKIPSEGIVAYRQ
+437 KDLPSEGIVAYSQ
-450 LVCLVPK
+450 LACLVPK
-457 KGIDVRY
+457 EGIDVRY

-473 VRNQII
+473 VRNQIM

-486 DAHLFPLIMD
+486 DAQLFPLIMD

-520 ESSRKELEQEHK
+520 ASSRKELEQEHK
-532 SYIKAVHMRKH
+532 SYIKAVRMRKH

-548 ASSIEATFYALNAYR
+548 ASAIEATFYALNAYR
-563 ERKEGTISDNERIS
+563 ERQNGTISDNEHIS
-577 RIAQTT
+577 RIKQTT
-583 VKDAFEYLSKAT
+583 VKDAFEYLSMAT

-608 EYTFNKPEWIN
+608 EYTFTKPEWIN

-642 KWAKGHN
+642 KWTKGHN

-658 SGETILHKGEP
+658 SGETILRKGEP

-675 PRDALKQILDNIV
+675 PRDALKQILNNIV
-688 SNAISHGFIDKSC
+688 SNAISHGFKDESR
-701 HNYQLRFSWEIDGT
+701 NDYQLRFSWETDGIA
-715 TLKICVENNGAPI
+715 LKICVENNGAPI
-728 PSDRS
+728 PADRS

-785 LTFNRIFSKLFR
+785 LTFNRTNILKTL
-797 YERLRFRLNPSSLG
+797 

>member
-1 MQKANNNF
+1 MQTVNNNF

-23 EHCPKSCEFDGVH
+23 EHCPKSCESDGVH
-36 EFVMPYNDEAEEQLL
+36 KFDMPYNDEAEEQLL

-165 EENYKSEAW
+165 EEICKNKVW

-185 IKSEIKPFYEDTKNS
+185 IKSEIKQYSKDTENS
-200 QYMSDVDIAIFGTDD
+200 QYMADIDIAIFGATENSS
-215 CYSDLFFNGSE
+215 CIKAEMLFTF
-226 HLFLYMKP
+226 MP
-234 NSEFLLFLDKQNAA
+234 QNSESMLFMNKREAVDLSLANFTTKLAKDKQ
-248 GNSMAGLT
+248 
-256 KMLVEK
+256 
-262 KCIYSIVSFEEPNAI
+262 IYSIVSLKETEETQAR
-277 LSTTQ
+277 STEKR
-282 TTICVR
+282 IFLHV
-288 ANKSTSDVVCIK
+288 NKAVNSSICIK
-300 NNATGEQMQLS
+300 NAVTGKETKISPDLL
-311 ANMLD
+311 N
-316 PTILWPSYYLTAKPK
+316 PEILWPSYYLTAKPK
-331 EGISLSEIVSFLDFR
+331 EGMSLSEIVSFQDLK
-346 PKKKEDIV
+346 PKNKEDIV
-354 FKKTTFNDEKECIE
+354 FKKTRFNDEKECIE

-374 EKTIPVIAPINLSTG
+374 EKNILVVAPTNLSTR
-389 YEDAELYEAQLK
+389 YEDAKLCKENLHP
-401 QAGDPLFEKLL
+401 AGTPLFEKQLGLL
-412 GWLGKISQPCV
+412 SNIMQPCV
-423 FCYGRKDK
+423 LLFGRKDK
-431 FIAGYI
+431 LVAGYI
-437 RKIPSEGIVAYRQ
+437 KDLPSEGIVAYW
-450 LVCLVPK
+450 LFACLVPK
-457 KGIDVRY
+457 EGIDVRY

-486 DAHLFPLIMD
+486 DAQLFPLIMD

-520 ESSRKELEQEHK
+520 ASSRKELEQEHK
-532 SYIKAVHMRKH
+532 HYVKAVRMRKH

-563 ERKEGTISDNERIS
+563 ERKKGTISDNERIS
-577 RIAQTT
+577 RIKQTT
-583 VKDAFEYLSKAT
+583 VKDAFDYLSKAT

-608 EYTFNKPEWIN
+608 EYTFTKPEWIN
-619 PEEFVESYIQKHE
+619 PEEFVESYIQNHE

-658 SGETILHKGEP
+658 SGEIILHKGDP
-669 IYTMMF
+669 INTMMF

-688 SNAISHGFIDKSC
+688 SNAISHGFKDESR
-701 HNYQLRFSWEIDGT
+701 HDYQLRFSWETDGT
-715 TLKICVENNGAPI
+715 GLKMCVENNGAPI
-728 PSDRS
+728 PADRS
-733 TSSLLEYGVSTSLNS
+733 TSSLLEYGVSTSLNF

-774 SPDDEFRVKYI
+774 SPEDEFRVKYI
-785 LTFNRIFSKLFR
+785 LTFNRTNILKTL
-797 YERLRFRLNPSSLG
+797 

>member
-1 MQKANNNF
+1 MQTVNNNF

-23 EHCPKSCEFDGVH
+23 EHCPKSCESDGIHKFD
-36 EFVMPYNDEAEEQLL
+36 MPYNDEAEEQLL

-165 EENYKSEAW
+165 EEICKNKVW

-185 IKSEIKPFYEDTKNS
+185 IKSEIKQYSKDTENS
-200 QYMSDVDIAIFGTDD
+200 QYMADIDIAIFGATENSS
-215 CYSDLFFNGSE
+215 CIKAEMLFTF
-226 HLFLYMKP
+226 MP
-234 NSEFLLFLDKQNAA
+234 QNSESMLFMNKREAVDLSLANFTTKLAKDKQ
-248 GNSMAGLT
+248 
-256 KMLVEK
+256 
-262 KCIYSIVSFEEPNAI
+262 IYSIVSLKETEETQAR
-277 LSTTQ
+277 STEKR
-282 TTICVR
+282 IFLHV
-288 ANKSTSDVVCIK
+288 NKAVNSSICIK
-300 NNATGEQMQLS
+300 NAVTGKETKISPDLL
-311 ANMLD
+311 N
-316 PTILWPSYYLTAKPK
+316 PEILWPSYYLTAKPK
-331 EGISLSEIVSFLDFR
+331 EGMSLSEIVSFQDLK
-346 PKKKEDIV
+346 PKNKEDIV
-354 FKKTTFNDEKECIE
+354 FKKTRFNDEKECIE

-374 EKTIPVIAPINLSTG
+374 EKNILVVAPTNLSTR
-389 YEDAELYEAQLK
+389 YEDAKLCKENLHP
-401 QAGDPLFEKLL
+401 AGTPLFEKQLGLL
-412 GWLGKISQPCV
+412 SNIMQPCV
-423 FCYGRKDK
+423 LLFGRKDK
-431 FIAGYI
+431 LVAGYI
-437 RKIPSEGIVAYRQ
+437 KDLPSEGIVAYW
-450 LVCLVPK
+450 LFACLVPK
-457 KGIDVRY
+457 EGIDVRY

-486 DAHLFPLIMD
+486 DAQLFPLIMD

-520 ESSRKELEQEHK
+520 ESSRKELEQEHE
-532 SYIKAVHMRKH
+532 SYIKAVRMRKH

-548 ASSIEATFYALNAYR
+548 ASAIEATFYALNAYR
-563 ERKEGTISDNERIS
+563 ERQNGTISDNERIS
-577 RIAQTT
+577 HIKQTT
-583 VKDAFEYLSKAT
+583 VKDAFEYLSMAT

-608 EYTFNKPEWIN
+608 EYTFTKPEWIN

-688 SNAISHGFIDKSC
+688 SNAISHGFIDKSY
-701 HNYQLRFSWEIDGT
+701 HNYQLRFSWETDGT
-715 TLKICVENNGAPI
+715 ALKMCVENNGAPI

-754 GCNEIDG
+754 GCNEIDS

-785 LTFNRIFSKLFR
+785 LTFNRTNILKTL
-797 YERLRFRLNPSSLG
+797 

>member
-1 MQKANNNF
+1 MQTVNNNF

-23 EHCPKSCEFDGVH
+23 EHCPKSCESDGVH
-36 EFVMPYNDEAEEQLL
+36 KFDMPYNDEAEEQLL

-137 KTIFIANSGFGDI
+137 KTVFIANSGFGDI

-165 EENYKSEAW
+165 EEICKNKVW

-185 IKSEIKPFYEDTKNS
+185 IKSEIKQYSKDTENS
-200 QYMSDVDIAIFGTDD
+200 QYMADIDIAIFGATENSS
-215 CYSDLFFNGSE
+215 CIKAEMLFTF
-226 HLFLYMKP
+226 MP
-234 NSEFLLFLDKQNAA
+234 QNSESMLFMNKREAVDLSLANFTTKLAKDKQ
-248 GNSMAGLT
+248 
-256 KMLVEK
+256 
-262 KCIYSIVSFEEPNAI
+262 IYSIVSLKETEETQAR
-277 LSTTQ
+277 STEKR
-282 TTICVR
+282 IFLHV
-288 ANKSTSDVVCIK
+288 NKAVNSSICIK
-300 NNATGEQMQLS
+300 NAVTGKETKISPDLL
-311 ANMLD
+311 N
-316 PTILWPSYYLTAKPK
+316 PEILWPSYYLTAKPK
-331 EGISLSEIVSFLDFR
+331 EGMSLSEIVSFQDLK
-346 PKKKEDIV
+346 PKNKEDIV
-354 FKKTTFNDEKECIE
+354 FKKTRFNDEKECIE

-374 EKTIPVIAPINLSTG
+374 EKNILVVAPTNLSTR
-389 YEDAELYEAQLK
+389 YEDAKLCKENLHP
-401 QAGDPLFEKLL
+401 AGTPLFEKQLGLL
-412 GWLGKISQPCV
+412 SNIMQPCV
-423 FCYGRKDK
+423 LLFGRKDK
-431 FIAGYI
+431 LVAGYI
-437 RKIPSEGIVAYRQ
+437 KDLPSEGIVAYW
-450 LVCLVPK
+450 LFACLVPK
-457 KGIDVRY
+457 EGIDVRY

-486 DAHLFPLIMD
+486 DAQLFPLIMD

-520 ESSRKELEQEHK
+520 ESSRKELEQEHE
-532 SYIKAVHMRKH
+532 SYIKAVRMRKH

-548 ASSIEATFYALNAYR
+548 ASAIEATFYALNAYR
-563 ERKEGTISDNERIS
+563 ERQNGTISDNERIS
-577 RIAQTT
+577 HIKQTT
-583 VKDAFEYLSKAT
+583 VKDAFEYLSMAT

-608 EYTFNKPEWIN
+608 EYTFTKPEWIN

-688 SNAISHGFIDKSC
+688 SNAISHGFIDKSY
-701 HNYQLRFSWEIDGT
+701 HNYQLRFSWETDGT
-715 TLKICVENNGAPI
+715 ALKMCVENNGAPI

-754 GCNEIDG
+754 GCNEIDS

-785 LTFNRIFSKLFR
+785 LTFNRTNILKTL
-797 YERLRFRLNPSSLG
+797 

>member
-1 MQKANNNF
+1 MQTVNNNF

-23 EHCPKSCEFDGVH
+23 EHCPKESYLDPKEGNISGPFD
-36 EFVMPYNDEAEEQLL
+36 PIDCYAEAHLL
-51 ATLYK
+51 VTLYK
-56 RVAGENADQAIL
+56 RIAGENTDQNIL
-68 EALSKYVADF
+68 EALSKYVAAF
-78 YVDALKETELVFLAN
+78 YTNALNEEEMDFLAN
-93 HFSEVSESIF
+93 HFSKVSTFIF
-103 DCLYHNLRTTLD
+103 NNFADKYTKGWISRPTQKVYEII
-115 FSLEKPS
+115 EKLK
-122 KVAYDTLTT
+122 KVEA
-131 AKIGTG
+131 G
-137 KTIFIANSGFGDI
+137 KTIFIGGAGLCDM
-150 AMLFPGCTIKGYSSE
+150 ALLFPNCTIKGYSEYGFFE
-165 EENYKSEAW
+165 ELSGDKEIW

-200 QYMSDVDIAIFGTDD
+200 QYMSDVDIAIFG
-215 CYSDLFFNGSE
+215 YSYLFFNGSE
-226 HLFLYMKP
+226 HLFQYMKP

-248 GNSMAGLT
+248 GNSMAGLG

-262 KCIYSIVSFEEPNAI
+262 KCIYSIVSFEEPNDTI
-277 LSTTQ
+277 LSTTK

-316 PTILWPSYYLTAKPK
+316 PTILWPSYYLTEKPK
-331 EGISLSEIVSFLDFR
+331 EGISLSEIVSFLDLSLWE
-346 PKKKEDIV
+346 KEDFV
-354 FKKTTFNDEKECIE
+354 FTFNYEKEK

-374 EKTIPVIAPINLSTG
+374 EKTIPVIVPINLSSR

-401 QAGDPLFEKLL
+401 QAGDPMFENFL
-412 GWLGKISQPCV
+412 GWLDKISLPCV

-431 FIAGYI
+431 FVAGYI

-486 DAHLFPLIMD
+486 DAQLFPLIMD

-520 ESSRKELEQEHK
+520 ASSRKELEQEHK
-532 SYIKAVHMRKH
+532 SYIKAVRMRKH

-548 ASSIEATFYALNAYR
+548 ASAIEATFYALNAYR
-563 ERKEGTISDNERIS
+563 ERQNGTISDNERIS
-577 RIAQTT
+577 RIKQTT
-583 VKDAFEYLSKAT
+583 VKDAFEYLSMAT

-608 EYTFNKPEWIN
+608 EYTFTKPEWIN
-619 PEEFVESYIQKHE
+619 PEEFIESYIQKHE

-642 KWAKGHN
+642 KWTKGHN
-649 LADKDLTDL
+649 LADKDLTDS
-658 SGETILHKGEP
+658 SGETILRKGEP

-688 SNAISHGFIDKSC
+688 SNAISHGFKDESR
-701 HNYQLRFSWEIDGT
+701 NDYQLCFSWETDGIA
-715 TLKICVENNGAPI
+715 LKICVENNGAPI
-728 PSDRS
+728 PTDRS

-774 SPDDEFRVKYI
+774 SPDGEFRVKYI
-785 LTFNRIFSKLFR
+785 LTFNRTNILKTL
-797 YERLRFRLNPSSLG
+797 

>member
-1 MQKANNNF
+1 MQKVNNNF

-23 EHCPKSCEFDGVH
+23 EHCPKESYWDPKEGNISGPLDPIDC
-36 EFVMPYNDEAEEQLL
+36 YAEAHLL
-51 ATLYK
+51 VTLYK
-56 RVAGENADQAIL
+56 RIVGENTDQNIL
-68 EALSKYVADF
+68 EALSKYVAAF
-78 YVDALKETELVFLAN
+78 YTNALNEEEMAFLAN
-93 HFSEVSESIF
+93 HFSKVSTFIF
-103 DCLYHNLRTTLD
+103 NNFADKYTKGWISR
-115 FSLEKPS
+115 PS
-122 KVAYDTLTT
+122 QKVYEI
-131 AKIGTG
+131 IGKLKKVEAG
-137 KTIFIANSGFGDI
+137 KTIFIGGAGLCDM
-150 AMLFPGCTIKGYSSE
+150 ALLFPNCTIKGYSEYGFFE
-165 EENYKSEAW
+165 ELSGDKEMW

-185 IKSEIKPFYEDTKNS
+185 IKSEIKPLYEDTKNS
-200 QYMSDVDIAIFGTDD
+200 QYMSDVDIAIFDTADR
-215 CYSDLFFNGSE
+215 YSYPFSNGSE
-226 HLFLYMKP
+226 HLFQYMKP

-262 KCIYSIVSFEEPNAI
+262 KCIYSIVSFEEPNTI
-277 LSTTQ
+277 LSTTK

-316 PTILWPSYYLTAKPK
+316 PTILWPSYYLTEKPK

-346 PKKKEDIV
+346 PKKKEDFV
-354 FKKTTFNDEKECIE
+354 FKKTIFNYEK
-368 WILSDK
+368 LSDK

-401 QAGDPLFEKLL
+401 QAGDPLFEKFL
-412 GWLGKISQPCV
+412 GWLGKISLPCV

-431 FIAGYI
+431 FVAGYI
-437 RKIPSEGIVAYRQ
+437 RKITSEDIVAYRL

-532 SYIKAVHMRKH
+532 SYIKAVRMRKH

-563 ERKEGTISDNERIS
+563 ERKNGTISDNERIS

-583 VKDAFEYLSKAT
+583 VKDTFEYLSKAT

-619 PEEFVESYIQKHE
+619 PEEFIESYIQKH
-632 NGWVNFKPVV
+632 
-642 KWAKGHN
+642 
-649 LADKDLTDL
+649 
-658 SGETILHKGEP
+658 
-669 IYTMMF
+669 
-675 PRDALKQILDNIV
+675 
-688 SNAISHGFIDKSC
+688 
-701 HNYQLRFSWEIDGT
+701 
-715 TLKICVENNGAPI
+715 
-728 PSDRS
+728 
-733 TSSLLEYGVSTSLNS
+733 
-748 NGHHGI
+748 
-754 GCNEIDG
+754 
-761 IMRKYDG
+761 
-768 KIELVS
+768 
-774 SPDDEFRVKYI
+774 
-785 LTFNRIFSKLFR
+785 
-797 YERLRFRLNPSSLG
+797 

>member
-1 MQKANNNF
+1 MQTVNNNF

-23 EHCPKSCEFDGVH
+23 EHCPKESYWDPKEGNISGPLDPIDC
-36 EFVMPYNDEAEEQLL
+36 YAEAHLL
-51 ATLYK
+51 VTLYK
-56 RVAGENADQAIL
+56 RIAGENTDQNIL
-68 EALSKYVADF
+68 EALSKYTAAF
-78 YVDALKETELVFLAN
+78 YTNALNEEEMDFLAN
-93 HFSEVSESIF
+93 HFSKVSTFIF
-103 DCLYHNLRTTLD
+103 NNFADKYTKGWIGRPTQKVYEII
-115 FSLEKPS
+115 EKLK
-122 KVAYDTLTT
+122 KVEA
-131 AKIGTG
+131 G
-137 KTIFIANSGFGDI
+137 KTIFIGGAGLCDM
-150 AMLFPGCTIKGYSSE
+150 ALLFPNCTIKGYSEYDFFE
-165 EENYKSEAW
+165 EHIGDKEMW

-185 IKSEIKPFYEDTKNS
+185 IKSEIKPFHEDTKNS
-200 QYMSDVDIAIFGTDD
+200 QYMSDVDIAIFDTADR
-215 CYSDLFFNGSE
+215 YSYPFSNGSE
-226 HLFLYMKP
+226 HLFQYMKP

-277 LSTTQ
+277 FGTNTTK
-282 TTICVR
+282 TTICVC
-288 ANKSTSDVVCIK
+288 ANKAVSNVVCIK
-300 NNATGEQMQLS
+300 NDATGDLIQLS

-316 PTILWPSYYLTAKPK
+316 PTILWPSYYLTAKSK
-331 EGISLSEIVSFLDFR
+331 EGIALSEIVSFQDLK
-346 PKKKEDIV
+346 PKNMEDIV

-374 EKTIPVIAPINLSTG
+374 EKNILVVAPTNLSTR
-389 YEDAELYEAQLK
+389 YEDAKLCKEILHP
-401 QAGDPLFEKLL
+401 AGDPLFEKQLGLL
-412 GWLGKISQPCV
+412 CNIMQPCV
-423 FCYGRKDK
+423 LLYGRKDK
-431 FIAGYI
+431 LVAGYI
-437 RKIPSEGIVAYRQ
+437 KDLPSEGIVAYRQ
-450 LVCLVPK
+450 FACLVPK
-457 KGIDVRY
+457 EGIDVRY

-473 VRNQII
+473 VKNQIM

-486 DAHLFPLIMD
+486 DAQLFPLIMD

-532 SYIKAVHMRKH
+532 SYIKAVRMRKH

-563 ERKEGTISDNERIS
+563 ERKNGTISDNERIS

-608 EYTFNKPEWIN
+608 EYTFTKPEWIN

-688 SNAISHGFIDKSC
+688 SNAISHGFIDKSY
-701 HNYQLRFSWEIDGT
+701 HNYQLRFSWETDGT
-715 TLKICVENNGAPI
+715 ALKMCVENNGAPI

-748 NGHHGI
+748 KGHHGI
-754 GCNEIDG
+754 GCNEIDS

-785 LTFNRIFSKLFR
+785 LTFNRTNILKTL
-797 YERLRFRLNPSSLG
+797 

>member
-1 MQKANNNF
+1 MQTVNNNF

-23 EHCPKSCEFDGVH
+23 EHCPKESYWDPKEGNISGPLDPIDC
-36 EFVMPYNDEAEEQLL
+36 YAEAHLL
-51 ATLYK
+51 VTLYK
-56 RVAGENADQAIL
+56 RIAGENTDQNIL
-68 EALSKYVADF
+68 EALSKYTTAF
-78 YVDALKETELVFLAN
+78 YTNALNEEEMDFLAN
-93 HFSEVSESIF
+93 HFSKVSTFIF
-103 DCLYHNLRTTLD
+103 NNFADKYTKGWIGRPTQKVYEII
-115 FSLEKPS
+115 EKLK
-122 KVAYDTLTT
+122 KVEA
-131 AKIGTG
+131 G
-137 KTIFIANSGFGDI
+137 KTIFIGGAGLCDM
-150 AMLFPGCTIKGYSSE
+150 ALLFPNCTIKGYSEYGFFE
-165 EENYKSEAW
+165 ELSGDKEMW

-185 IKSEIKPFYEDTKNS
+185 IKSEIKPFHEDTKNS
-200 QYMSDVDIAIFGTDD
+200 QYMSDVDIAIFDTADR
-215 CYSDLFFNGSE
+215 YSYPFSNGSE
-226 HLFLYMKP
+226 HLFQYMKP
-234 NSEFLLFLDKQNAA
+234 NSKFLLFLDKQNAA

-277 LSTTQ
+277 FGTNTTK
-282 TTICVR
+282 TTICVC
-288 ANKSTSDVVCIK
+288 ANKAVSNVVCIK
-300 NNATGEQMQLS
+300 NDATGDLIQLS

-316 PTILWPSYYLTAKPK
+316 PTILWPSYYLTAKSK
-331 EGISLSEIVSFLDFR
+331 EGIALSEIVSFQDLK
-346 PKKKEDIV
+346 PKNMEDIV

-374 EKTIPVIAPINLSTG
+374 EKNILVVAPTNLSTR
-389 YEDAELYEAQLK
+389 YEDAKLCKENLHP
-401 QAGDPLFEKLL
+401 AGTPLFEKQLGLL
-412 GWLGKISQPCV
+412 SNIMQPCV
-423 FCYGRKDK
+423 LLFGRKDK
-431 FIAGYI
+431 FVAGYI
-437 RKIPSEGIVAYRQ
+437 KDLPSEGIVAYRQ
-450 LVCLVPK
+450 FACLVPK
-457 KGIDVRY
+457 EGIDVRY

-473 VRNQII
+473 VKNQIM

-486 DAHLFPLIMD
+486 DAQLFPLIMD

-532 SYIKAVHMRKH
+532 SYIKAVRMRKH

-563 ERKEGTISDNERIS
+563 ERKNGTISDNERIS

-608 EYTFNKPEWIN
+608 EYTFTKPEWIN

-688 SNAISHGFIDKSC
+688 SNAISHGFIDKSY
-701 HNYQLRFSWEIDGT
+701 HNYQLRFSWETDGT
-715 TLKICVENNGAPI
+715 ALKMCVENNGAPI

-785 LTFNRIFSKLFR
+785 LTFNRTNILKTL
-797 YERLRFRLNPSSLG
+797 

>member
-1 MQKANNNF
+1 MQTVNNNF

-36 EFVMPYNDEAEEQLL
+36 EFDMPYNDEAEEQLL

-93 HFSEVSESIF
+93 HFSEVSESVF

-165 EENYKSEAW
+165 EENYKSKTW

-185 IKSEIKPFYEDTKNS
+185 IKSEIKQYSKDTENS
-200 QYMSDVDIAIFGTDD
+200 QYMADIDIAIFGATESSS
-215 CYSDLFFNGSE
+215 CIKAEMLFTF
-226 HLFLYMKP
+226 MP
-234 NSEFLLFLDKQNAA
+234 QNSELMLFMNKREAVDHSLANFTTKLAKDKQ
-248 GNSMAGLT
+248 
-256 KMLVEK
+256 
-262 KCIYSIVSFEEPNAI
+262 IYSIVSLKETEETQAR
-277 LSTTQ
+277 STEKR
-282 TTICVR
+282 IFLHV
-288 ANKSTSDVVCIK
+288 NKAVNSSICIK
-300 NNATGEQMQLS
+300 NAATGKETKISPDLL
-311 ANMLD
+311 N
-316 PTILWPSYYLTAKPK
+316 PEILWPSYYLTAKPK
-331 EGISLSEIVSFLDFR
+331 EGMSLSEIVSFQDLK
-346 PKKKEDIV
+346 PKNKEDIV
-354 FKKTTFNDEKECIE
+354 FKKTRFNDEKECIE

-374 EKTIPVIAPINLSTG
+374 EKNILVVAPTNLSTR
-389 YEDAELYEAQLK
+389 YEDAKLCKENLHP
-401 QAGDPLFEKLL
+401 AGTPLFEKQLGLL
-412 GWLGKISQPCV
+412 SNIMQPCV
-423 FCYGRKDK
+423 LLFGRKDK
-431 FIAGYI
+431 LVAGYI
-437 RKIPSEGIVAYRQ
+437 KDLPSEGIVAYW
-450 LVCLVPK
+450 LFACLVPK
-457 KGIDVRY
+457 EGIDVRY

-486 DAHLFPLIMD
+486 DAQLFPLIID

-520 ESSRKELEQEHK
+520 ESSHKELEQEHK
-532 SYIKAVHMRKH
+532 SYIKAVRMRKH
-543 ALTQS
+543 AMTQS
-548 ASSIEATFYALNAYR
+548 ASAIEATFYALNAYR
-563 ERKEGTISDNERIS
+563 ERQNGTISDNERIS
-577 RIAQTT
+577 RIKQTT
-583 VKDAFEYLSKAT
+583 VKDAFEYLSMAT

-608 EYTFNKPEWIN
+608 EYTFTKPEWIN
-619 PEEFVESYIQKHE
+619 PEEFVESYIQNHE

-658 SGETILHKGEP
+658 SGEIILHKGDP
-669 IYTMMF
+669 INTMMF

-688 SNAISHGFIDKSC
+688 SNAISHGFKDESR
-701 HNYQLRFSWEIDGT
+701 HDYQLRFSWETDGT
-715 TLKICVENNGAPI
+715 ALKMCVENNGAPI
-728 PSDRS
+728 PADRS
-733 TSSLLEYGVSTSLNS
+733 TLSLLEYGVSTSLNS

-785 LTFNRIFSKLFR
+785 LTFNRTNILKTL
-797 YERLRFRLNPSSLG
+797 